1 MAMRISDN
9 MTIGYL
15 TRSNAHL
22 RNELTANAR
31 RASSGARINSPSDDP
46 VGAARLARV
55 QAGLDRSTAYKSAI
69 SSAREDAAVAE
80 SAISGAQDVLK
91 RAQEIALLG
100 SNATTTAQS
109 RTDMAKEVAQ
119 LKAQIL
125 SVGNLKGSNGYL
137 FAGTASGVAPFT
149 PAGAFIGNANGRN
162 VEIASGVTVAVN
174 VSGAKAF
181 TVAGGRD
188 IYTDL
193 TALETALNTNNSD
206 AVAATILTIE
216 AGHTQLS
223 AARSDAGLILSRLD
237 VAEEGHVSSDLTLSQ
252 ARADIVDVDP
262 SEAYTAFSNTQ
273 RALDQSI
280 TVTRNILSILASNKL
295 Q

>member
-1 MAMRISDN
+1 MRISDN

-22 RNELTANAR
+22 RNELTVNAR
-31 RASSGARINSPSDDP
+31 KASSGARISSPSDDP

-55 QAGLDRSTAYKSAI
+55 QAGLDRAAAYKSVI
-69 SSAREDAAVAE
+69 SSATEDAAIAE
-80 SAISGAQDVLK
+80 SALAGAQDILK

-100 SNATTTAQS
+100 STASTSAQS
-109 RTDMAKEVAQ
+109 RLDMGKEVAQ

-125 SVGNLKGSNGYL
+125 SVGNAKGANGYL
-137 FAGTASGVAPFT
+137 FGGTASGVAPFS
-149 PAGAFIGNANGRN
+149 PAGAFIGNANARN
-162 VEIASGVTVAVN
+162 LEIASGVTVPVN
-174 VSGAKAF
+174 VSGSKAF

-188 IYTDL
+188 IYADL

-206 AVAATILTIE
+206 GVAATILTIE

-223 AARSDAGLILSRLD
+223 GARSDAGLILSRLQ
-237 VAEEGHVSSDLTLSQ
+237 VAEEGHSSSEITLAQ
-252 ARADIVDVDP
+252 ARADIVDIDP

-280 TVTRNILSILASNKL
+280 TVTRNILSILASTKL